1 VGYSVGSLVGCAV
14 GVGVAVAELT
24 RLHNATVTI
33 HMNDI
38 ILIGLGE

>member
-14 GVGVAVAELT
+14 GARVAVAELT
-24 RLHNATVTI
+24 RLHSATVTI